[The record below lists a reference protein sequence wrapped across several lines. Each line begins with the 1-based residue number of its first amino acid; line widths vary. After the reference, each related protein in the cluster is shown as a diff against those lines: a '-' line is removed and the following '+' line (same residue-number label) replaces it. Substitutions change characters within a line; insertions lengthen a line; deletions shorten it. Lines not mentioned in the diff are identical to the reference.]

1 VEKQLIFV
9 YTYIQGHK
17 QERGYSF
24 NMKKLLMLLVAV
36 MLVLAPSGFADHA
49 DAKGYKSG
57 KKSFN
62 SNTAPTNTQ
71 TPTKGDSNVNAST
84 NKGTTSTPATTAPT
98 KSGGFMSGGFMK
110 GLLVG
115 GLAGMLFGGL
125 FGDMG
130 ALGAIFGFLI
140 NMLAI
145 VAVIVLIR
153 KIFVYF
159 KTQRE
164 KKQELNSWKR

>member
-1 VEKQLIFV
+1 MQKAINPE
-9 YTYIQGHK
+9 
-17 QERGYSF
+17 
-24 NMKKLLMLLVAV
+24 
-36 MLVLAPSGFADHA
+36 
-49 DAKGYKSG
+49 

-71 TPTKGDSNVNAST
+71 TPTKPDSNVNAST
-84 NKGTTSTPATTAPT
+84 NKGTTGTPATVAPS
-98 KSGGFMSGGFMK
+98 KGGGFMSGGFMK
-110 GLLVG
+110 GLMIG

-145 VAVIVLIR
+145 VAIFVLIR

-164 KKQELNSWKR
+164 KKQELNTWKR